1 MKSPLTRRMRAGKD
15 GYKGGYAIGGAE
27 AREEL
32 EDLLVCLGQ
41 RVARGKVREMLAGAG
56 ADMDAVIAEFELEE
70 EEEMARLVA
79 KETEIVDDERVVEED
94 VHVREEDVVEEEE
107 LRCRNFAISWRHGGR
122 DRHPR
127 ARPRLPRLVPRSSR
141 RGIHPS
147 DAPKASKH
155 DASERNLAA
164 AFECAWSSGMLLIKQ
179 PRHDTYRRMDDD
191 DDASATFAR
200 DLGAWTD
207 VLTTRAVVTQVRR
220 RLGAFRTFRAPLGAM
235 GANRARDAT
244 IDD

>member
-1 MKSPLTRRMRAGKD
+1 MGTERATPSEAPRRERSSKTFSCVWD
-15 GYKGGYAIGGAE
+15 K
-27 AREEL
+27 
-32 EDLLVCLGQ
+32 
-41 RVARGKVREMLAGAG
+41 RVAAAEKLRAMLAATG

-79 KETEIVDDERVVEED
+79 KESEIVDDERVVEED
-94 VHVREEDVVEEEE
+94 VDVREEDVVEEEDAA
-107 LRCRNFAISWRHGGR
+107 LPKFRNPSRHGGR

-164 AFECAWSSGMLLIKQ
+164 AFELA
-179 PRHDTYRRMDDD
+179 
-191 DDASATFAR
+191 
-200 DLGAWTD
+200 
-207 VLTTRAVVTQVRR
+207 
-220 RLGAFRTFRAPLGAM
+220 
-235 GANRARDAT
+235 
-244 IDD
+244 